1 MILGWGSVEK
11 VRRRVEKVQHKVHAK
26 VHEKVHAKVHNHE
39 IAAAACQLT
48 PEKRPFLSSY
58 VLMSVRRS
66 KFEYILTLGCKYR
79 EGLLDQDWIRY
90 ADIQILDK
98 IRLIGY
104 KIR

>member
-11 VRRRVEKVQHKVHAK
+11 VRRRVEKVHDKVHK
-26 VHEKVHAKVHNHE
+26 KEHEGHE

-66 KFEYILTLGCKYR
+66 KFEYILTLGWKYN
-79 EGLLDQDWIRY
+79 EGLLDCAIKIDEDMLCSSNKECILNSESDSP
-90 ADIQILDK
+90 DIFL
-98 IRLIGY
+98 
-104 KIR
+104 

>member
-26 VHEKVHAKVHNHE
+26 VHEKVHEDHE

-48 PEKRPFLSSY
+48 PEKRPCLSSY

-66 KFEYILTLGCKYR
+66 KFEYILTLGWKYR
-79 EGLLDQDWIRY
+79 EGLLDQDWIRC
-90 ADIQILDK
+90 ADIA
-98 IRLIGY
+98 
-104 KIR
+104 

>member
-11 VRRRVEKVQHKVHAK
+11 VRRRVEKVHAKVQHKVHGK
-26 VHEKVHAKVHNHE
+26 VHNNVHEKEHEDHE

-79 EGLLDQDWIRY
+79 EGLLDQDWIRC
-90 ADIQILDK
+90 ADIA
-98 IRLIGY
+98 
-104 KIR
+104 

>member
-26 VHEKVHAKVHNHE
+26 VPEKVHEKVHEDHE

-66 KFEYILTLGCKYR
+66 KFEYILTLGWKYR
-79 EGLLDQDWIRY
+79 EGLLDQDWIRC
-90 ADIQILDK
+90 ADIA
-98 IRLIGY
+98 
-104 KIR
+104 

>member
-1 MILGWGSVEK
+1 MEK

-26 VHEKVHAKVHNHE
+26 VPEKVHEKVHEDHE

-79 EGLLDQDWIRY
+79 EGLLDQDWIRC
-90 ADIQILDK
+90 ADIA
-98 IRLIGY
+98 
-104 KIR
+104 

>member
-1 MILGWGSVEK
+1 MDLSNLEAVLILGWGSVEK

-48 PEKRPFLSSY
+48 PEKRPCLSSY

-66 KFEYILTLGCKYR
+66 KFEYILTLGWKYR
-79 EGLLDQDWIRY
+79 EGLLDQD
-90 ADIQILDK
+90 
-98 IRLIGY
+98 G
-104 KIR
+104 

>member
-1 MILGWGSVEK
+1 MDLSNLEAVLILGWGSVEK

-26 VHEKVHAKVHNHE
+26 VPEKVHEKVHEDHE

-79 EGLLDQDWIRY
+79 EGLLDQDWIRC
-90 ADIQILDK
+90 ADIA
-98 IRLIGY
+98 
-104 KIR
+104 

>member
-26 VHEKVHAKVHNHE
+26 VHEKVHEDHE

-48 PEKRPFLSSY
+48 PEKRPCLSSY

-79 EGLLDQDWIRY
+79 EGLLDQDWIRC
-90 ADIQILDK
+90 ADIA
-98 IRLIGY
+98 
-104 KIR
+104 